1 MAEQSKILVV
11 DDSQELTEVI
21 HEYMETCGF
30 IVETTTESQDALR
43 LIAANGYDV
52 IISDIHMPGMDG
64 LELMSLIKNRHPDL
78 PVVLITG
85 YSISEARKIAME
97 KGADAFVA
105 KPFHMKEILDVV
117 TDILNRKRLITA

>member
-30 IVETTTESQDALR
+30 TVETTTESQDALR

-64 LELMSLIKNRHPDL
+64 LELMGLIKNRHPDL

-117 TDILNRKRLITA
+117 TDILNRKRLITT

>member
-1 MAEQSKILVV
+1 MPEQSKILIV

-21 HEYMETCGF
+21 HEYMEANGF
-30 IVETTTESQDALR
+30 IVDTTTESTNALR
-43 LIAANGYDV
+43 LITANGYDV
-52 IISDIHMPGMDG
+52 IVSDIHMPGMDG
-64 LELMSLIKNRHPDL
+64 LELMGLIKNKHPDL
-78 PVVLITG
+78 PVILITG

-117 TDILNRKRLITA
+117 TDILNKKRLITT